1 MLQCAATESSEE
13 TIMTRFI
20 RLLLPLLLLSPAL
33 QAAFFPAPLIDADWL
48 IEHRDGVVILDVRKK
63 ENFDKT
69 GYIEGAIPVDV
80 GTVRVNRVVDGK
92 ELTRMRPTAEQFQT
106 YLRRLGIDSDDR
118 VVITQPGHKPG
129 QLAGAARL
137 YWHFKFYGFGDVA
150 LLDGGNAA
158 WVDALEDLTDS
169 PAHPMKPGTYKVGAE
184 HPEILATMPQVR
196 AALKRKGITLI
207 DTRNLRYHIGIDKK
221 SYVYDYGHIPGAKLL
236 PYKFLTPAKGTQR
249 YFKPERLHRIIGD
262 LNIDLD
268 DELIL
273 FCNSAYECSS
283 VWFAL
288 HEVLGQPK
296 VRIYDGSLHQWT
308 QYEDNPMQTRV
319 VF

>member
-1 MLQCAATESSEE
+1 MNIVT
-13 TIMTRFI
+13 
-20 RLLLPLLLLSPAL
+20 RLLLPMLLTLAPTL

-48 IEHRDGVVILDVRKK
+48 IEHRDEVILLDVRKK
-63 ENFDKT
+63 EAFDT
-69 GYIEGAIPVDV
+69 EGHIEGARLVDV

-92 ELTRMRPTAEQFQT
+92 ELTRMRPTPEQFQA
-106 YLRRLGIDSDDR
+106 YLRTLGIDNDSR
-118 VVITQPGHKPG
+118 VVITQRGHTPG

-137 YWHFKFYGFGDVA
+137 YWHFKYYGFEDVA
-150 LLDGGNAA
+150 LLDGGNAG
-158 WVDALEDLTDS
+158 WVDALEDLTDEPTAP
-169 PAHPMKPGTYKVGAE
+169 PAEGHYRVGAE
-184 HPEILATMPQVR
+184 HPEILATMGQVR
-196 AALKRKGITLI
+196 AALGRDGTTLI

-221 SYVYDYGHIPGAKLL
+221 SYVYGYGHIPGARLL
-236 PYKFLTPAKGTQR
+236 PYKFLTPARGTQR
-249 YFKPERLHRIIGD
+249 YFEPKRLKRIIGD

-283 VWFAL
+283 DWFAL
-288 HEVLGQPK
+288 HEILGVPK

-308 QYEDNPMQTRV
+308 QYDDNPMQTRI